1 MRSNVESRNATPS
14 VWRTR
19 LLAAALVG
27 LLLALIK
34 LLAPQPMQRQE
45 WLYLVALPIG
55 YGHLLGA
62 ALFSRSRYA
71 TKPSSLLTTAF
82 AAASILSLLAGY
94 TWALHTPTL
103 QMAVLVPMLLVSA
116 WHIAENDLA
125 LGRSYR
131 DDLCLGCVPRA
142 IRHHAL
148 AAAWTAGV
156 GLLALSTR
164 SGVHYAMLNFGGPAV
179 PLQTAFAIEE
189 LATAVL
195 LYHAI
200 SWILFFGDRARAL
213 PEVAARQLRRR
224 LLWLHAIPLALNAAL
239 YFWVPAI
246 HFYAAA
252 PTLYLFGSVL
262 HAFQTAFA
270 RGLEPRAGARVAWA
284 RS

>member
-1 MRSNVESRNATPS
+1 M
-14 VWRTR
+14 
-19 LLAAALVG
+19 
-27 LLLALIK
+27 K
-34 LLAPQPMQRQE
+34 LLAPQPIQRQE

-55 YGHLLGA
+55 YGHLVGA
-62 ALFSRSRYA
+62 ALFARSRRTA
-71 TKPSSLLTTAF
+71 GPSSLLTMAF
-82 AAASILSLLAGY
+82 GGVSILSLLTGY
-94 TWALHTPTL
+94 TWVLHKPALQT
-103 QMAVLVPMLLVSA
+103 AVLVPMLLVSA

-131 DDLCLGCVPRA
+131 DDLHLGGVPRA

-164 SGVHYAMLNFGGPAV
+164 SGVHYAMLSFGGPAV
-179 PLQTAFAIEE
+179 PLQTAFTIDE

-195 LYHAI
+195 LYHAV
-200 SWILFFGDRARAL
+200 SWILFLEDRACTL
-213 PEVAARQLRRR
+213 PEAAARHLRRR
-224 LLWLHAIPLALNAAL
+224 LFWLHAIPLALNAAL
-239 YFWVPAI
+239 YLWVPAI

-262 HAFQTAFA
+262 HAFQTAFV
-270 RGLEPRAGARVAWA
+270 RGLEPRAPAHVALA

>member
-1 MRSNVESRNATPS
+1 
-14 VWRTR
+14 VWRNR
-19 LLAAALVG
+19 LLAAGLAG
-27 LLLALIK
+27 LLLALMR
-34 LLAPQPMQRQE
+34 LLGPQPIQRQE
-45 WLYLVALPIG
+45 WLYLIALPIG

-82 AAASILSLLAGY
+82 VAMSILSLLAAY
-94 TWALHTPTL
+94 TRALHTPAL

-131 DDLCLGCVPRA
+131 DDFRLGGVPRG
-142 IRHHAL
+142 IPHHAL

-164 SGVHYAMLNFGGPAV
+164 PGVHYAMLSFGGPAV
-179 PLQTAFAIEE
+179 PLQTAFTIDE

-195 LYHAI
+195 LYHAA
-200 SWILFFGDRARAL
+200 SWILFFEDRARAL
-213 PEVAARQLRRR
+213 PEVAARRLRRR
-224 LLWLHAIPLALNAAL
+224 LFWLHAIPLALNAVL
-239 YFWVPAI
+239 SLWVPAV

-262 HAFQTAFA
+262 HAFQSAFV
-270 RGLEPRAGARVAWA
+270 RGLEPRAGARVAWV